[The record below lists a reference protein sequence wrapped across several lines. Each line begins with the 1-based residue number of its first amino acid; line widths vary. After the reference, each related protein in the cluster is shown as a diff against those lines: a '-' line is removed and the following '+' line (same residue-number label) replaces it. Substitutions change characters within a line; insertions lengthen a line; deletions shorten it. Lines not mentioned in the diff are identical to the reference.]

1 MKFEFFEEKNFKQT
15 ELGPL
20 PEDWQVVRL
29 GEVVTKISNGITKLQ
44 NKNGK
49 GFMVTR
55 IETISEGKINI
66 NRVGYIENL
75 TENDIKNYKL
85 EAGDILIS
93 HINSESQLG
102 NCCLYNGDPPVL
114 IHGMNLLRIKPNK
127 NYITS
132 EFLYFTFLEYK
143 LKGIFISLA
152 SRAVN
157 QASINQQKFKTIAI
171 PLPPLEEQKAIS
183 EVLLAIQTAKEKT
196 EAVIKA
202 AKELKKSMMKQL
214 FTYGV
219 YKDTSGNWKIGNP
232 ETVEV
237 KETEIGIIP
246 KHWQVV
252 RLGEM
257 LNNNVILIKFGFPCG
272 KWNNEKKG
280 IAQLRPFNI
289 TEDGS
294 IDIENIKYIQ
304 TNKDIKNY
312 LIKKADVI
320 FNNTNSEDL
329 VGKTSLWD
337 REDGVF
343 VISNHMTIIRIKK
356 ESILNAVFLAKFL
369 HQKWY
374 EGFYKT
380 ICRRHV
386 NQSSISLSRLTTIPI
401 PLPPLEEQKAIADIL
416 QTIDEKIQK
425 EEARKKA
432 LENLFKSMLNEL
444 MSGRLRVRIR
454 EGL

>member
-15 ELGPL
+15 ELGLL

-29 GEVVTKISNGITKLQ
+29 GEVCSIKTGTTPSKKNKEFWSNGIIDFIKPPDLQ
-44 NKNGK
+44 NTFIYTASEK
-49 GFMVTR
+49 
-55 IETISEGKINI
+55 ISELARKKARIANRDSILVSCIGII
-66 NRVGYIENL
+66 GRVGYTVKEVAFNQQINALGPKKDNVLPLYLFYVIQTQQKQIESFKSM
-75 TENDIKNYKL
+75 TTVPI
-85 EAGDILIS
+85 
-93 HINSESQLG
+93 
-102 NCCLYNGDPPVL
+102 V
-114 IHGMNLLRIKPNK
+114 NK
-127 NYITS
+127 N
-132 EFLYFTFLEYK
+132 
-143 LKGIFISLA
+143 
-152 SRAVN
+152 
-157 QASINQQKFKTIAI
+157 KFSKTLI

-202 AKELKKSMMKQL
+202 TKELKKSMMKQL

-219 YKDTSGNWKIGNP
+219 YKDASGNWKIGNP

-252 RLGEM
+252 RLGEL

-294 IDIENIKYIQ
+294 IDIENIKYVQ
-304 TNKDIKNY
+304 TNKDIKSY
-312 LIKKADVI
+312 LIKKDDVI